1 MKFSESEEHLGIENQ
16 KTTQHETKEV
26 VSNPNSKVRIYN
38 FDNFDIMHAK
48 LKALVL
54 RKTLVEINIFD
65 EKLPP
70 LKEAKKY
77 EAIKPSKCNT
87 DKVFNDKVY
96 SIFT

>member
-16 KTTQHETKEV
+16 KITQHETKEV

-38 FDNFDIMHAK
+38 FDNFDIMYAK

-54 RKTLVEINIFD
+54 RKTLVEINIFV
-65 EKLPP
+65 E
-70 LKEAKKY
+70 
-77 EAIKPSKCNT
+77 KPSKCNT

>member
-16 KTTQHETKEV
+16 KITQHETKEV

-38 FDNFDIMHAK
+38 FDNFDIMYAK

-54 RKTLVEINIFD
+54 RKTLVEINIFV
-65 EKLPP
+65 EKLPR

-77 EAIKPSKCNT
+77 
-87 DKVFNDKVY
+87 
-96 SIFT
+96 